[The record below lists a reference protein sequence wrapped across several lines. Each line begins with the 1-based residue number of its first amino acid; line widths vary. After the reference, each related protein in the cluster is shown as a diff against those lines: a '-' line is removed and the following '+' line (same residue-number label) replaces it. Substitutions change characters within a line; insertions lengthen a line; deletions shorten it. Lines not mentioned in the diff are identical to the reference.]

1 MNSRRNQRF
10 NLCVAAAALAWSG
23 SCASDNANSIEPDVA
38 ASASAR
44 PGGSVAA
51 SVAELEIEAVELL
64 RRIAVLA
71 SDRFEGRAP
80 GSAGEELTVKY
91 LIEEFRAA
99 GAEPGNP
106 DGTFVQRVPLVG
118 FKAAPRA
125 AWSTSRGERELVFPD
140 DYVAVSR
147 AQKSSVSV
155 DAPLVFV
162 GYGVEAP
169 EFGWD
174 DYKGVDVKGK
184 VLVMLVND
192 PPVPDPGDPA
202 RLDERMFGGRAMT
215 YYGRWTYKYEIAA
228 AKGAAAAILV
238 HETGPAGYPYEVV
251 SGSWSREN
259 FDIARSGD
267 APVLQVEGWV
277 REAIARE
284 LFEAAGASFDD
295 AKRAAL
301 SRDFRPRELGGVRAK
316 LRVDNTLRQVE
327 SRNVIAKVTGSK
339 RPDECVV
346 YTAHWDHLGNDT
358 AKAGDGIYN
367 GAVDNAT
374 GTSGLVELAQAFLRA
389 RPERTVLFLAV
400 TAEEKGLL
408 GSKWYAANPL
418 YSLEKTLAVINMD
431 ALNTWGRT
439 RDVVS
444 VGMGNSTLHDLLA
457 KHAQAQGRVV
467 LPDDEPEK
475 GFFYRSDH
483 FSFAKFGVPGLHAGG
498 GMDYLDR
505 PAGWGQ
511 RVRDEYTA
519 NDYHKP
525 SDEVRAEWDLS
536 GAVEDLRLFYRVGA
550 ELAGAVR
557 WPTWSAG
564 AEFRAIRERRLAAQ

>member
-1 MNSRRNQRF
+1 MTTRST
-10 NLCVAAAALAWSG
+10 NLFKLCASAAALTLGA
-23 SCASDNANSIEPDVA
+23 SCASDA
-38 ASASAR
+38 ASSRTVDSEPRASADASA
-44 PGGSVAA
+44 GESEIDAA
-51 SVAELEIEAVELL
+51 DLL
-64 RRIAVLA
+64 RRVAVLA

-80 GSAGEELTVKY
+80 GSQGEELTVQH
-91 LIEEFRAA
+91 LISEFTAA
-99 GAEPGNP
+99 GAQPGNP

-118 FKAAPRA
+118 FKAAASA
-125 AWSTSRGERELVFPD
+125 AWSTGRGERELRFPD

-147 AQKSSVSV
+147 AQKPSVSV

-192 PPVPDPGDPA
+192 PPIPDPADPQK
-202 RLDERMFGGRAMT
+202 LDDKLFGGRAMT

-251 SGSWSREN
+251 SGSWGREN
-259 FDIARSGD
+259 FDIARTGD
-267 APVLQVEGWV
+267 APGLQVEGWV
-277 REAIARE
+277 REGIARE
-284 LFEAAGASFDD
+284 LFEAAGANFDD

-301 SRDFRPRELGGVRAK
+301 SREFRPRELSGVRAK
-316 LRVDNTLRQVE
+316 LRVENTLRQVE
-327 SRNVIAKVTGSK
+327 SRNVIAKITGSK
-339 RPDECVV
+339 RPDEYVV

-358 AKAGDGIYN
+358 SKPGDGIYN

-374 GTSGLVELAQAFLRA
+374 GTSGLVEIAQAFA
-389 RPERTVLFLAV
+389 KSRPERTVVLLAV

-431 ALNTWGRT
+431 GLNTWGRT
-439 RDVVS
+439 RDVIS
-444 VGMGNSTLHDLLA
+444 VGMGNSSLHDVLA

-483 FSFAKFGVPGLHAGG
+483 FSFAKFGVPGLHAGS

-519 NDYHKP
+519 RDYHKP
-525 SDEVRAEWDLS
+525 SDEIRAEWDLS

-550 ELAGAVR
+550 ELAGAAP
-557 WPTWSAG
+557 WPAWSEG
-564 AEFRAIRERRLAAQ
+564 AEFRAIREQRLAAQ

>member
-1 MNSRRNQRF
+1 MTTRRD
-10 NLCVAAAALAWSG
+10 LPLSLWAAAAALTSICA
-23 SCASDNANSIEPDVA
+23 CASDASSTRAQSA
-38 ASASAR
+38 AEGGVRADSSAAE
-44 PGGSVAA
+44 GEIDAA
-51 SVAELEIEAVELL
+51 ELL
-64 RRIAVLA
+64 RRIAVLS

-80 GSAGEELTVKY
+80 GSPGEELTVQH

-118 FKAAPRA
+118 FKAASSA
-125 AWSTSRGERELVFPD
+125 AWITRSGERALRFPD

-147 AQKSSVSV
+147 AQTPSVSV

-174 DYKGVDVKGK
+174 DYKGVDIKGK

-192 PPVPDPGDPA
+192 PPLPDAADPTK
-202 RLDERMFGGRAMT
+202 LDESMFGGRAMT

-251 SGSWSREN
+251 SGSWGREN
-259 FDIARSGD
+259 FDIARTGD
-267 APVLQVEGWV
+267 APALQVEGWV

-284 LFEAAGASFDD
+284 LFQSAGADFDE

-301 SRDFRPRELGGVRAK
+301 SREFRPRELGGVRAK
-316 LRVDNTLRQVE
+316 LSVDNTLRKVD
-327 SRNVIAKVTGSK
+327 SRNVIAKITGSK
-339 RPDECVV
+339 RPDEYVV

-358 AKAGDGIYN
+358 TKSGDGIYN
-367 GAVDNAT
+367 GAVDNAS
-374 GTSGLVELAQAFLRA
+374 GTSGLVEIAQAFARA
-389 RPERTVLFLAV
+389 RPERTVLLLAV

-431 ALNTWGRT
+431 ALNVWGRT
-439 RDVVS
+439 RDVIS
-444 VGMGNSTLHDLLA
+444 VGMGNSTLHDVLA
-457 KHAQAQGRVV
+457 KHAQALGRVV

-483 FSFAKFGVPGLHAGG
+483 FSFAKLGVPGLHAGS

-525 SDEVRAEWDLS
+525 SDEIYAEWDLS
-536 GAVEDLRLFYRVGA
+536 GAIDDLRLFYRVGA
-550 ELAGAVR
+550 DLAGSAP
-557 WPTWSAG
+557 WPTWSEG